1 MSATRISPLYDAL
14 AAHDAQWAER
24 NGMRVVAQLRDDDS
38 ARASVLGLI
47 DLSHLARTG
56 LKGPAAPD
64 WIQAQGLALP
74 PPNAW
79 EELPGGGVIAR
90 LAATEFL
97 VEDAAEGRA
106 VGAINAALAEP
117 VAGVYPVPRQDAA
130 LALTGS
136 RVSELL
142 VQTCNVNFPDVDDRS
157 VVMTLMIGVSVL
169 VIRQT
174 LGKRPCYR
182 AWCDPSYAPY
192 LWNTLAEIAQELG
205 GGPVGIRVL
214 VDA

>member
-1 MSATRISPLYDAL
+1 MSATRVSPLVEAL
-14 AAHDAQWAER
+14 AAHDAQWAEC
-24 NGMRVVAQLRDDDS
+24 NGMRVLRQLRDDDS
-38 ARASVLGLI
+38 ARAAVLGLL
-47 DLSHLARTG
+47 DLSYLARAG

-79 EELPGGGVIAR
+79 EELAGGGVIAR
-90 LAATEFL
+90 LATTEFF
-97 VEDAAEGRA
+97 VEDAAEG
-106 VGAINAALAEP
+106 GAIAAVNAALAAP

-136 RVSELL
+136 RVNELL
-142 VQTCNVNFPDVDDRS
+142 VQTCNVNFPDVDDQS

-174 LGKRPCYR
+174 IGKRPCYR
-182 AWCDPSYAPY
+182 VWCDPSYAPY